1 MVAGEGR
8 LDNVTTCSYIG
19 PMQTVG
25 IRELKA
31 KLSKYLRYARRGE
44 VVLVTDRGRVVA
56 EIRPPAVPTSG
67 DGGLAGLRTLIDQ
80 GLVREG
86 SPTDPSAYRLSPLRT
101 PDGTAQRMIDED
113 REDR

>member
-1 MVAGEGR
+1 MR
-8 LDNVTTCSYIG
+8 
-19 PMQTVG
+19 TVG

-31 KLSKYLRYARRGE
+31 KLSEYLRHARRGE

-56 EIRPPAVPTSG
+56 EIRSAMDRPG
-67 DGGLAGLRTLIDQ
+67 LDDELAGLRVLVDQ

-86 SPTDPSAYRLSPLRT
+86 TPTDPSAYRDSPLRA
-101 PDGTAQRMIDED
+101 PDGTARRVLDLD

>member
-1 MVAGEGR
+1 
-8 LDNVTTCSYIG
+8 
-19 PMQTVG
+19 MQTVG

-31 KLSKYLRYARRGE
+31 KLSEYLRRARKGE

-56 EIRPPAVPTSG
+56 EIRSATGRPGT
-67 DGGLAGLRTLIDQ
+67 DDELAGLRVLIDQ

-86 SPTDPSAYRLSPLRT
+86 TPTDPSAYRPSPLRA
-101 PDGTAQRMIDED
+101 PDGTARRDIDLD